1 MSAENS
7 SISRELDSLCDEY
20 EQQLRTAVVPDDV
33 RGALAEKFLQR
44 VASASRAQLLQLLM
58 EMEFEYRLMRNLP
71 TGYEEYQQRFPE
83 YIDELSTALKVARER
98 VAVAG
103 TRKMPA
109 GSGGGLSGI
118 EAARAAVQS
127 AVQVGVQS
135 AVAAAADVASPPP
148 AVAALPPASEPAAVW
163 CMISGDGVIVPT
175 DRRWDAEI
183 ERDFGVGTLLQ
194 GRYLVTDLL
203 GRGGMG
209 CVLLARDQL
218 LHRDVAVKVLLRR
231 PALRAGQPQE
241 SLEREA
247 RLAAS
252 LNHRGIAMVHDFGHH
267 GGRCFTVFE
276 YVRGRTLRS
285 VLHECRKLS
294 WDVVRAIV
302 VELADALDA
311 AHAAGV
317 VHQDLKPE
325 NICTTLDGQPK
336 ILDFGVARELGG
348 EAERRGFF
356 GTPNYSSP
364 EQAACSATDGRAD
377 QYALALLAFEM
388 LSGQRVFQ
396 SGSELELL
404 RRHREDPPPRLE
416 GVCAG
421 VPAET
426 SDAIAKALAKSP
438 ASRFA
443 TCREFAQAAFGAASP
458 VSAASRTLVAVPEAE
473 QLDVFLC
480 HVALN
485 SLYIRQLAETLQQHG
500 LKTWYYQRDALP
512 GVSFLRQTTD
522 AIERSRVVVLLI
534 SPASLAADEFGLQVR
549 AATERRRPLLPL
561 LQGISA
567 EEFELRQPSWRA
579 LLAPAALTDVTG
591 IEKSTGFL
599 RVLQRLEQVGL
610 EPESPRRWNR
620 RGGAAVAESP
630 RTAGLSAVQSQIW
643 ATDSSQIDVDDLP
656 QLVFQND
663 LVEEFLS
670 RRNRYFLS
678 GTKGLGKTLLL
689 SFKRQ
694 LIARRAAEGDG
705 GAGSICFIPHSGSR
719 LDLMHEM
726 RTVSTN
732 YETSLAELSVTK
744 RFWSVA
750 LRISAISHHPG
761 CISDEEKFEVETFPQ
776 RFRRWLRGAEVAP
789 SVVFKELTNLSVGH
803 ANSLVDNTETF
814 LDEKLRSI
822 HSPTCFFVD
831 KVDQAVRERSRDAW
845 IHIQA
850 GLIEAAWEIMNSNS
864 HIRVYASIRQEAF
877 SNYHSDVK
885 SNLLGATV
893 RLRYSD
899 AELEHMM
906 NRLTSCYESSRDF
919 RDFVGLRVLQHPGRS
934 APEDAF
940 RFLRRHTFGRPRDLV
955 VIAAELSGY
964 RGRLSEAKYCEVV
977 RTVSA
982 SNLVTGVFEEMRV
995 FMDCLGDPDNRD
1007 RFIRCLTAN
1016 ILSRSDAVT
1025 LCARF
1030 NGVTEAVVRDFGE
1043 DSVEIFH
1050 PFQDLY
1056 LAGLLGIVVVQSE
1069 TEQAIQRFR
1078 RPDDLVSID
1087 GTDLPNSPWY
1097 FIHPALSA
1105 YIRQQAWGSS
1115 FVHYEQAAV
1124 GDGLPW
1130 NSWDPICCEVERQS
1144 RLLAEPELRQF
1155 TFQVLRQARE
1165 VLGSGTSR
1173 SLQVLLQALPD
1184 WKSSLQRLQQAGHE
1198 ELVLWLE
1205 ELAVCKR

>member
-1 MSAENS
+1 MSAEND
-7 SISRELDSLCDEY
+7 SISQELDSLCDEY
-20 EQQLRTAVVPDDV
+20 EQLLQGGSMRTDGQSPPAEQL
-33 RGALAEKFLQR
+33 LQR
-44 VASASRAQLLQLLM
+44 VPVCHRGKLLQLLM

-71 TGYEEYQQRFPE
+71 LAEADYERRFPDYGE
-83 YIDELSTALKVARER
+83 ELSAALLAARER
-98 VAVAG
+98 VAFAR
-103 TRKMPA
+103 TRQMADEGRP
-109 GSGGGLSGI
+109 GI
-118 EAARAAVQS
+118 SPAAVS
-127 AVQVGVQS
+127 AEPVG
-135 AVAAAADVASPPP
+135 AAAAAP
-148 AVAALPPASEPAAVW
+148 EPAAVW
-163 CMISGDGVIVPT
+163 CMISGDGVIAAA

-183 ERDFGVGTLLQ
+183 DRDFGVGTLLQ

-231 PALRAGQPQE
+231 PSLRSGQPQE

-252 LNHRGIAMVHDFGHH
+252 LSHRGIAMVHDFGHH
-267 GGRCFTVFE
+267 GGRSFTVFE
-276 YVRGRTLRS
+276 YVRGRTLRT
-285 VLHECRKLS
+285 VLNECGQLA
-294 WDVVRAIV
+294 WDVVRTIV
-302 VELADALDA
+302 LELADALDA

-336 ILDFGVARELGG
+336 ILDFGVARDLGG

-364 EQAACSATDGRAD
+364 EQAACSATDGRSD

-396 SGSELELL
+396 SGPELELL
-404 RRHREDPPPRLE
+404 RRHREDRPPLLSD
-416 GVCAG
+416 VCRTA
-421 VPAET
+421 PAET
-426 SDAIAKALAKSP
+426 TEAIARALSKRP
-438 ASRFA
+438 ADRFA
-443 TCREFAQAAFGAASP
+443 TCREFAEAAFGVALSVPPAA
-458 VSAASRTLVAVPEAE
+458 RTLVAVPEAE

-485 SLYIRQLAETLQQHG
+485 SLYVRQLAEYLQQHG

-522 AIERSRVVVLLI
+522 AIQRSRVVVLLI
-534 SPASLAADEFGLQVR
+534 SPASLAAEEFGLQVR

-567 EEFELRQPSWRA
+567 EEFELRQPPWRA
-579 LLAPAALTDVTG
+579 LLGPAALTDVTG
-591 IEKSTGFL
+591 TEKQSAFL
-599 RVLQRLEQVGL
+599 RVLQRLEQAGL
-610 EPESPRRWNR
+610 QPESPRRLNR
-620 RGGAAVAESP
+620 RSTAVAGENRP
-630 RTAGLSAVQSQIW
+630 AGLSAVQSQIW

-656 QLVFQND
+656 QLVFQNE
-663 LVEEFLS
+663 LVEEFLN

-705 GAGSICFIPHSGSR
+705 GAGSICFIPHTGSR

-726 RTVSTN
+726 RTVSEH
-732 YETSLAELSVTK
+732 YETSLASLSVTK

-750 LRISAISHHPG
+750 LRISAISHHPN
-761 CISDEEKFEVETFPQ
+761 CISAEERFEVDAFPQ

-906 NRLTSCYESSRDF
+906 DRLTSCYESSRGF

-955 VIAAELSGY
+955 VIAAELSGQ
-964 RGRLSEAKYCEVV
+964 RARLSEAKYCEVV

-1016 ILSRSDAVT
+1016 ILSRSDAVS

-1043 DSVEIFH
+1043 DSQEIFH

-1056 LAGLLGIVVVQSE
+1056 LAGLLGIVTQQPE
-1069 TEQAIQRFR
+1069 TGFSMQRFR
-1078 RPDDLVSID
+1078 RPDDLVSTD

-1115 FVHYEQAAV
+1115 FLHYEQAAV
-1124 GDGLPW
+1124 GDGLQW
-1130 NSWDPICCEVERQS
+1130 HTWDPICCEVERQARS
-1144 RLLAEPELRQF
+1144 LADGDLRQF
-1155 TFQVLRQARE
+1155 TLQVLREARE
-1165 VLGSGTSR
+1165 VLTSGTSR
-1173 SLQVLLQALPD
+1173 SLQVLLQALPG
-1184 WKSSLQRLQQAGHE
+1184 WQPSLEKLQRAGHD

-1205 ELAVCKR
+1205 ELAACKR

>member
-1 MSAENS
+1 MSAENR
-7 SISRELDSLCDEY
+7 SISRELDGLCDEY
-20 EQQLRTAVVPDDV
+20 EQQLVSTVVPGEV
-33 RGALAEKFLQR
+33 PGQRAEELLQR
-44 VASASRAQLLQLLM
+44 VPVASRGQLLQLLM

-71 TGYEEYQQRFPE
+71 LVHADYERRFPE
-83 YIDELSTALKVARER
+83 YVEELSAALQAARER
-98 VAVAG
+98 LAVAG
-103 TRKMPA
+103 TRRMPGSALTGVLAESAEA
-109 GSGGGLSGI
+109 GV
-118 EAARAAVQS
+118 AASAVPAVPLVQRAAV
-127 AVQVGVQS
+127 APM
-135 AVAAAADVASPPP
+135 AAAARQP
-148 AVAALPPASEPAAVW
+148 AEPAAVW
-163 CMISGDGVIVPT
+163 CMISGDGVIAAA
-175 DRRWDAEI
+175 DRSWDAEI
-183 ERDFGVGTLLQ
+183 DRDFSVGTLLQ

-231 PALRAGQPQE
+231 PQLPGGKPQE

-252 LNHRGIAMVHDFGHH
+252 LNHRGIAVVHDFGHH
-267 GGRCFTVFE
+267 GGRSFTVFE

-285 VLHECRKLS
+285 VLHECRRLA
-294 WDVVRAIV
+294 WDVVRTIV
-302 VELADALDA
+302 LELADALDA

-336 ILDFGVARELGG
+336 ILDFGVARELRID
-348 EAERRGFF
+348 AERIGFF
-356 GTPNYSSP
+356 GTPGYSSP
-364 EQAACSATDGRAD
+364 EQAACSATDGRSD

-404 RRHREDPPPRLE
+404 RSHREDQPPHLSD
-416 GVCAG
+416 VCG
-421 VPAET
+421 DVPADT
-426 SDAIAKALAKSP
+426 ANAIARALSKRP
-438 ASRFA
+438 ADRYA
-443 TCREFAQAAFGAASP
+443 TCREFAEAAFGAALTGT
-458 VSAASRTLVAVPEAE
+458 VAARTLVVVPEAE

-480 HVALN
+480 HVAIN
-485 SLYIRQLAETLQQHG
+485 SLYVRQLADFLQQHG
-500 LKTWYYQRDALP
+500 LKTWYYQRDARP
-512 GVSFLRQTTD
+512 GLSFLRQTTD
-522 AIERSRVVVLLI
+522 AIQRSRVVVLLI
-534 SPASLAADEFGLQVR
+534 SPASLAAEEFGLQVR
-549 AATERRRPLLPL
+549 AATERGRALLPL
-561 LQGISA
+561 LQGITA
-567 EEFELRQPSWRA
+567 EEFELRQPTWRA
-579 LLAPAALTDVTG
+579 LLGPAVLTDVTG
-591 IEKSTGFL
+591 TERQTGFL
-599 RVLQRLEQVGL
+599 RVLQRLGLSGL
-610 EPESPRRWNR
+610 EAEVPRRGAR
-620 RGGAAVAESP
+620 RAAHAATDAP
-630 RTAGLSAVQSQIW
+630 RAAGLSAVQSQIW

-656 QLVFQND
+656 QLVFQNE

-726 RTVSTN
+726 RTVSEN

-761 CISDEEKFEVETFPQ
+761 CIADDERFELEAFPQ
-776 RFRRWLRGAEVAP
+776 RFRRWLRGAQVAP

-906 NRLTSCYESSRDF
+906 DRLTSCYESSRGF

-934 APEDAF
+934 TPEDAF

-955 VIAAELSGY
+955 VIAAELSSH

-1030 NGVTEAVVRDFGE
+1030 NGVTEAVVKEFGE
-1043 DSVEIFH
+1043 DSEEIFH

-1056 LAGLLGIVVVQSE
+1056 LAGLLGIVTLQPE
-1069 TEQAIQRFR
+1069 TEMVMQRFR

-1105 YIRQQAWGSS
+1105 YIRQQAWGGS
-1115 FVHYEQAAV
+1115 FLHYEQAAV

-1130 NSWDPICCEVERQS
+1130 NAWDPICCEVERQA
-1144 RLLAEPELRQF
+1144 RALAETELRQF
-1155 TFQVLRQARE
+1155 VLRVLREARE
-1165 VLGSGTSR
+1165 VLASGTSR
-1173 SLQVLLQALPD
+1173 NLQVLLQALPE
-1184 WKSSLQRLQQAGHE
+1184 WQPSLQRLQRAGHE

-1205 ELAVCKR
+1205 ELAACKR

>member
-1 MSAENS
+1 LSAENTS
-7 SISRELDSLCDEY
+7 TSRELARQLDRLCDEY
-20 EQQLRTAVVPDDV
+20 EQQLRRVSVAVDV
-33 RGALAEKFLQR
+33 RLQR
-44 VASASRAQLLQLLM
+44 AEELLECVPVSSRGQLLQLLM
-58 EMEFEYRLMRNLP
+58 EMEFEHHLMRNLP
-71 TGYEEYQQRFPE
+71 VVPADYERRFPE
-83 YIDELSTALKVARER
+83 YAERLSAALRVARER

-103 TRKMPA
+103 TQHMSR
-109 GSGGGLSGI
+109 GDSTGLSASLAGAGI
-118 EAARAAVQS
+118 IQGEETGSAAAGQS
-127 AVQVGVQS
+127 A
-135 AVAAAADVASPPP
+135 
-148 AVAALPPASEPAAVW
+148 EPAAVW
-163 CMISGDGVIVPT
+163 CMISVEGVIAAA

-183 ERDFGVGTLLQ
+183 DRDFSVGTLLQ

-231 PALRAGQPQE
+231 PERPGSPPE

-252 LNHRGIAMVHDFGHH
+252 LNHRGIAVVHDFGHH
-267 GGRCFTVFE
+267 GGRSFTVFE

-285 VLHECRKLS
+285 VLRECGRLS
-294 WDVVRAIV
+294 RDVVRTIV
-302 VELADALDA
+302 LELADALDA

-336 ILDFGVARELGG
+336 ILDFGVARELSI
-348 EAERRGFF
+348 ELERRGFF
-356 GTPNYSSP
+356 GTPGYASP
-364 EQAACSATDGRAD
+364 EQAACSATDGRSD
-377 QYALALLAFEM
+377 QYSLALLAFEM

-404 RRHREDPPPRLE
+404 RRHREERPPHLSE
-416 GVCAG
+416 VCG
-421 VPAET
+421 DVPAET
-426 SDAIAKALAKSP
+426 AEAIARALAKRP
-438 ASRFA
+438 AERFA
-443 TCREFAQAAFGAASP
+443 TCREFAEAAFGAAVPAAVSP
-458 VSAASRTLVAVPEAE
+458 RMPVVPEAE

-485 SLYIRQLAETLQQHG
+485 SLYVRQLADFLQQYG
-500 LKTWYYQRDALP
+500 LRTWYYQRDAWS
-512 GVSFLRQTTD
+512 GVSFLRQTRD
-522 AIERSRVVVLLI
+522 AIARSRVVVLLI
-534 SPASLAADEFGLQVR
+534 SPASVVSEEFGLQVR
-549 AATERRRPLLPL
+549 AATERGRHLLPL
-561 LQGISA
+561 LQGLSA

-579 LLAPAALTDVTG
+579 LLGPAALMDVTG
-591 IEKSTGFL
+591 TERQTGFQ
-599 RVLQRLEQVGL
+599 RILQRLELAGL
-610 EPESPRRWNR
+610 EREFPRRGNR
-620 RGGAAVAESP
+620 RPAAVATPAAAHRS
-630 RTAGLSAVQSQIW
+630 AGLSAVQSQIW
-643 ATDSSQIDVDDLP
+643 ATDSSQIDVEDLP
-656 QLVFQND
+656 QVVFQNEQ
-663 LVEEFLS
+663 VEEFLS

-694 LIARRAAEGDG
+694 LIARRAAAGDG
-705 GAGSICFIPHSGSR
+705 GAGSICLIPHSGSR

-726 RTVSTN
+726 RTVSEN

-761 CISDEEKFEVETFPQ
+761 CIAEEERFEVDAFPQ
-776 RFRRWLRGAEVAP
+776 RFRRWLRGAHVAP

-822 HSPTCFFVD
+822 HSPTCFFID

-899 AELEHMM
+899 SELEHLMD
-906 NRLTSCYESSRDF
+906 RLTCCYESSRDF

-934 APEDAF
+934 TPEDAF

-955 VIAAELSGY
+955 VIAAELSSY

-982 SNLVTGVFEEMRV
+982 SNLVTGIFEEMRV

-1030 NGVTEAVVRDFGE
+1030 NGVTEAVVKEFGE
-1043 DSVEIFH
+1043 DSDKIFH

-1056 LAGLLGIVVVQSE
+1056 FAGLLGIVTRQPE
-1069 TEQAIQRFR
+1069 TELVIQRFR
-1078 RPDDLVSID
+1078 RPEDLVSID

-1115 FVHYEQAAV
+1115 FLHFEQAAV

-1130 NSWDPICCEVERQS
+1130 TTWDPICCEVERQTRS
-1144 RLLAEPELRQF
+1144 VAQPELRQF
-1155 TFQVLRQARE
+1155 AMRVLREARE
-1165 VLGSGTSR
+1165 VLSSGTSR
-1173 SLQVLLQALPD
+1173 NLQVLLQAMPE
-1184 WKSSLQRLQQAGHE
+1184 WQSSLQRLQQAGHE

-1205 ELAVCKR
+1205 ELAACKR